1 MATVSFKT
9 DVIPVFQQSCTLS
22 MVCHG
27 QMNNSAEESLYL
39 GENMGTTD
47 PNAVYNMLVGVKAKE
62 IPSMNLVTASDLENS
77 FLWHKINDNMTTLNA
92 EPLASQCAMATAKCS
107 DCNMSQPCGATM
119 PYLGA
124 AHRPDLRLHDPELD
138 RGRRAEQLN
147 RRPRRGEPPRPAR
160 EDSWFT
166 WRLAFSLFLRAV
178 ST

>member
-1 MATVSFKT
+1 MHRTLAILSSLAAVIGAMGCSSSSPAPGPSCATATVSFKS

-62 IPSMNLVTASDLENS
+62 IPSMNLVTAGDLENS
-77 FLWHKINDNMTTLNA
+77 FLWHKVNDSMTTLNA
-92 EPLASQCAMATAKCS
+92 DPLASQCAMATAKCT

-124 AHRPDLRLHDPELD
+124 ALDPKFACTLQNWIEGGAKND
-138 RGRRAEQLN
+138 
-147 RRPRRGEPPRPAR
+147 
-160 EDSWFT
+160 
-166 WRLAFSLFLRAV
+166 
-178 ST
+178 